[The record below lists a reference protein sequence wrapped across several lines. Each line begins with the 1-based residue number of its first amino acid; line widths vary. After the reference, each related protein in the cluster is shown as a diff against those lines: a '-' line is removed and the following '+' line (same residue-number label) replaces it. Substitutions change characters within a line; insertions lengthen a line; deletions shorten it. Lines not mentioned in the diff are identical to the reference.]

1 MNTFLRYEGM
11 HSRRRGRLIEAA
23 LLAGLS
29 VLASL
34 SVLAAS
40 CGTAAAAATS
50 PSTGAADSSAL
61 VTVSLRVVSCP
72 TTTGI
77 PASGRGV
84 SLPPSRPVAVPRAMA
99 TRLSVYA
106 DRLGVMEL
114 VGPKG
119 WSCTA
124 FIGADGSGGI
134 AVYPHAEPV
143 PRTWTEAWPLAGG
156 SAATAVVGLETS
168 ACYTCT
174 LAQACRL
181 FASAASTLKSY
192 LGRQTCP
199 ARPAAEKVTTVG
211 AGIKQFEDPAR
222 TRGTGVPSG
231 GRYPANGVMTYHP
244 GAPAGSWMETCT
256 LPASDGPACTAAL
269 NTFMS
274 WYGRK

>member
-1 MNTFLRYEGM
+1 
-11 HSRRRGRLIEAA
+11 
-23 LLAGLS
+23 
-29 VLASL
+29 
-34 SVLAAS
+34 
-40 CGTAAAAATS
+40 
-50 PSTGAADSSAL
+50 
-61 VTVSLRVVSCP
+61 
-72 TTTGI
+72 
-77 PASGRGV
+77 
-84 SLPPSRPVAVPRAMA
+84 MA

-124 FIGADGSGGI
+124 FFGADGSGGI
-134 AVYPHAEPV
+134 AVYPHAETV

-174 LAQACRL
+174 LGQACRL

-199 ARPAAEKVTTVG
+199 ARPDAEKVTTVG

-222 TRGTGVPSG
+222 TKGTGVPSG

-244 GAPAGSWMETCT
+244 GASAGSWMETCT
-256 LPASDGPACTAAL
+256 LPASDGPASDGPASDGPACTAAL
-269 NTFMS
+269 NTFIS